1 MTSKNCLICERIEM
15 IENETNPYFVA
26 ELETGYVVIG
36 DHQYFKGYSLFL
48 SKQHKTELHF
58 LENHFKNKF
67 LIEMSQVAEAV
78 YKAFDVEKLNYEL
91 LGNGDSHLHWHLF
104 PRREN
109 DSSVKGPVWW
119 VNREEMFSEEVK
131 PSNEKLE
138 EMKRKLYEELKKIT
152 PIKRSFKERIKTR

>member
-1 MTSKNCLICERIEM
+1 MTNTSCLICERIEM

-48 SKQHKTELHF
+48 SKQHRTELHF
-58 LENHFKNKF
+58 LENDVKNKF

-78 YKAFDVEKLNYEL
+78 YKAFNVEKLNYEL

-109 DSSVKGPVWW
+109 DSPVKGPVWW

-131 PSNEKLE
+131 PSPEKLE
-138 EMKRKLYEELKKIT
+138 EMKTELYEELIKIT
-152 PIKRSFKERIKTR
+152 PIKRSFKE

>member
-1 MTSKNCLICERIEM
+1 MTNQSCLICERIEM
-15 IENETNPYFVA
+15 IKNEANPYFVA

-36 DHQYFKGYSLFL
+36 DHQYFNGYSLFL
-48 SKQHKTELHF
+48 SKQHETELHF
-58 LENHFKNKF
+58 LERQVRDKY

-109 DSSVKGPVWW
+109 DSPVKGPVWW
-119 VNREEMFSEEVK
+119 VDREEMFSEKVK
-131 PSNEKLE
+131 PSREKLE
-138 EMKRKLYEELKKIT
+138 EMKKKLYAELIKIT
-152 PIKRSFKERIKTR
+152 PVKCSFIEWSNIR